1 MIVSVID
8 VKWAAAI
15 SAVLGILFIGYTI
28 YLTHMY
34 KKDDK
39 VSKGILALYSVD
51 VILFF
56 VFFGLSLWL
65 FGYDYGKQIDAAV
78 QAVVTIFDEKIGAI
92 IGTLVTIFGTMF
104 LIKFIDILIRKT
116 LNHDLENKKR
126 MTTILNLT
134 RSVIKYA
141 LDFIAILVILIIWG
155 VNVFPALAGL
165 GVLGIIIGM
174 GTQSMVK
181 DFISGFF
188 IVFEHQFDVGD
199 IVEIDGWKGEV
210 IDLGLKTSKIK
221 NWKQDVKIINNGNI
235 TELINYTLTPSTA
248 IVELSIGYKED
259 IQKTIDLLNIE
270 LPKFRTNFPAILE
283 DPQVLGVTELADSS
297 VVLRVIIKTEIEQH
311 YGIERAF
318 RQRIKELLD
327 LNNIEIPFP
336 QVVVNKANE
345 K

>member
-1 MIVSVID
+1 MLVSVVD
-8 VKWAAAI
+8 VRWAVAV

-28 YLTHMY
+28 YLNHML

-39 VSKGILALYSVD
+39 VRKGILALYIVD
-51 VILFF
+51 VLLFF
-56 VFFGLSLWL
+56 TFFGLTLWL
-65 FGYDYGKQIDAAV
+65 FGYDYQKQIAALV
-78 QAVVTIFDEKIGAI
+78 RVVVTVFDEKIGAI
-92 IGTLVTIFGTMF
+92 IGTFVTIFVTMF
-104 LIKFIDILIRKT
+104 FIKISDIFMRRT
-116 LNHDLENKKR
+116 SNRDLKNKKR
-126 MTTILNLT
+126 VMTILKLT
-134 RSVIKYA
+134 RSVIKYTI
-141 LDFIAILVILIIWG
+141 DIIAILVILSIWG

-165 GVLGIIIGM
+165 GVVGIIIGM

-199 IVEIDGWKGEV
+199 IVEINGWKGEV
-210 IDLGLKTSKIK
+210 VDIGLKSSKVK
-221 NWKQDVKIINNGNI
+221 NWKQDIKIINNGNI

-248 IVELSIGYKED
+248 IIEFGIGYKED
-259 IQKTIDLLNIE
+259 IQKTIDLLNAE
-270 LPKFRTNFPAILE
+270 LPTFRLKFPVVLE

-297 VVLRVIIKTEIEQH
+297 VIIRVIVRTEIEKH

-327 LNNIEIPFP
+327 LNDIEIPFP
-336 QVVVNKANE
+336 QIVLNQPKE